1 MAKDKIKL
9 VVKTPSKTLVN
20 AITSASA
27 KKLNSALAKASGPM
41 SEEIKQTVRDALMV
55 SPTVE
60 SIRSGRLRYELGF
73 PEGTEDITIDSI
85 IDAISQSVH
94 VRFKGVKSHASKIST
109 DMQIIIQG
117 EGVKSLLGLPEA
129 SIITKKKTRLYWL
142 GRLLISG
149 DSIIVDQYRV
159 ETLSFDPDKSRSGD
173 AVMRF
178 GGVGFK
184 ISPEHS
190 GTPEDNFI
198 TRALRTRRASQ
209 KITSIIIKHFKAN
222 LK

>member
-55 SPTVE
+55 SPTV
-60 SIRSGRLRYELGF
+60 
-73 PEGTEDITIDSI
+73 DSI

-142 GRLLISG
+142 GWLLISG